1 MHNDATVLYVEDNY
15 ENRVLIRRIL
25 QAEGYQVLEAE
36 TASEALSTVQNQ
48 TPDLILVD
56 INLPEIDGY
65 SLTAQLKNLSYCYVI
80 IMKAVMAHNLNT
92 KFEFR
97 NPKQIQNSNVQNS
110 KQKIEIKSQLL
121 PAKAGSL

>member
-36 TASEALSTVQNQ
+36 TALEALSTVQNQ

-65 SLTAQLKNLSYCYVI
+65 SLTAQLKNLP
-80 IMKAVMAHNLNT
+80 NLNGIPVVALT
-92 KFEFR
+92 ANVMRGDRERSLQAGCDGYIQKPVDVDDF
-97 NPKQIQNSNVQNS
+97 PDQIAHF
-110 KQKIEIKSQLL
+110 LR
-121 PAKAGSL
+121 G